1 MNYVTISTRVVHFF
15 LAIDHYGQRVA
26 KFSSSG
32 KMFCELVYM
41 LVELCTH
48 CTMYTRPNVYSMN

>member
-41 LVELCTH
+41 IVELCTH
-48 CTMYTRPNVYSMN
+48 CTMYTL